1 MPSRRRLL
9 LVAAGGVLV
18 LGGGTA
24 AALAAAVPADRIARG
39 VYAGAVN
46 LSGLSR
52 GDAEQAVSRGYAAR
66 VAMPVEVVAADAAT
80 RLDPAQAG
88 LRLDAAATVDAA
100 LRADLPARVRGLFGA
115 RREVPPVI
123 RADRERLQ
131 QSLTGLAQQVDKA
144 PREGSITFDGLKP
157 VSTDPVDGR
166 RVDVAAAADAV
177 ARDWPAVSRVQAQVR
192 AVPARTTAQDV
203 QTAVREIATPAVSAP
218 VTIRGEKGAFSIP
231 PGSLAAALRI
241 SAGDDGRLRPVVD
254 PAVLLQKTAA
264 ARRPV
269 EEPAVDATFDT
280 RSGRPVVVPGRPGR
294 GFGGDDLARAVEGLV
309 AKPAPRTASV
319 PFSATE
325 PRVTT
330 ERAQSLGVVEQV
342 GSFTTQF
349 PCCAPRV
356 TNITR
361 IAQIVDGYVMLPGET
376 FDLNAFVGP
385 RDTARGFVP
394 APQILDGEFSDAVG
408 GGISQFATTLFNAV
422 FFAGLE
428 DVTHTPHSYYISRY
442 PPGREATVSYPQ
454 PELVFR
460 NDSTNG
466 ILIRASTTGTS
477 VTVSFWGTKRFDVQ
491 ALQGPRTRVTTASPR
506 YITRS
511 GCIPGP
517 GEAGFDIVVTRVFL
531 QGGREVRRQTFFTRY
546 QPEPQ
551 FICGPPPG

>member
-9 LVAAGGVLV
+9 LLAAGGALV
-18 LGGGTA
+18 LAGGGA
-24 AALAAAVPADRIARG
+24 AALLAVVPADRVARG
-39 VYAGAVN
+39 VHAGPVD

-52 GDAEQAVSRGYAAR
+52 SDAEQAVSRAYAAS
-66 VAMPVEVVAADAAT
+66 VAAPVEVVAADASAH
-80 RLDPAQAG
+80 LDPAQAG

-100 LRADLPARVRGLFGA
+100 LRADVQARVRGLLGA
-115 RREVPPVI
+115 RRDVLPVI

-131 QSLTGLAQQVDKA
+131 RALAGLAQQVDKA
-144 PREGSITFDGLKP
+144 PREGLITFDGVKP
-157 VSTDPVDGR
+157 VTTDPVEGR
-166 RVDVAAAADAV
+166 RLDVAAAADAV
-177 ARDWPAVSRVQAQVR
+177 ARDWPGVARVQAPVR
-192 AVPARTTAQDV
+192 PVPARTTAADV
-203 QTAVREIATPAVSAP
+203 QTAVREVATPAVSAP
-218 VTIRGEKGAFSIP
+218 VTIRGERGSFSIP
-231 PGSLAAALRI
+231 PASIAASLRVA
-241 SAGDDGRLRPVVD
+241 AGDDSRLRPVVD

-309 AKPAPRTASV
+309 AQPAPRAASV
-319 PFSATE
+319 PFTATQ

-330 ERAQSLGVVEQV
+330 ERAQNLGVVEQV
-342 GSFTTQF
+342 SSFTTQF

-361 IAQIVDGYVMLPGET
+361 IAQIVDGYVLLPGET
-376 FDLNAFVGP
+376 FDLNAYVGP

-460 NDSTNG
+460 NDSPNG
-466 ILIRASTTGTS
+466 ILIRAATTGTS

-491 ALQGPRTRVTTASPR
+491 ALQGPRTRVTTAPPR
-506 YITRS
+506 YITRP

-517 GEAGFDIVVTRVFL
+517 GEAGFDIVVTRVFR

-546 QPEPQ
+546 QAEPQ
-551 FICGPPPG
+551 FVCGPPPA